1 MPIPPLNRDARKK
14 KNKKKPPV
22 LSLYSQTQN
31 CLSTKKI
38 MHQPQPSSSFLF
50 PYPAY
55 AATAPA
61 NPMPHHRPLSFADI
75 MMLSPTAPAPP
86 KTNTSTKNKP
96 KSNPTRNADP
106 MLVDSRGP
114 SKPPRTKPAPM
125 MVITPVTSPAAATTA
140 ASILL
145 AGAKKDPA
153 SSSAIKAHPA
163 PKAPIP
169 PLHLHDDY
177 TSNIMLVE
185 DTFNIFV
192 HILTDTGSP
201 TPDPDAAA
209 RWTRP
214 PSPPSSPMDQDSP
227 IIDPLANLLSDEE
240 DASA

>member
-1 MPIPPLNRDARKK
+1 M
-14 KNKKKPPV
+14 
-22 LSLYSQTQN
+22 Q
-31 CLSTKKI
+31 
-38 MHQPQPSSSFLF
+38 QPQQPSSSFLF

-55 AATAPA
+55 ATPAPA
-61 NPMPHHRPLSFADI
+61 SSSTNPMPHHRPLSFADI
-75 MMLSPTAPAPP
+75 MMLSPTAAAAQP
-86 KTNTSTKNKP
+86 KPNTAAAKNKP

-114 SKPPRTKPAPM
+114 SKPPRTKPQKPVPTT

-145 AGAKKDPA
+145 SGAKKDPA
-153 SSSAIKAHPA
+153 SSSAIKATASSPA
-163 PKAPIP
+163 IP
-169 PLHLHDDY
+169 LPHLHDDY

-227 IIDPLANLLSDEE
+227 IIDPLANLLSDEDD

>member
-1 MPIPPLNRDARKK
+1 M
-14 KNKKKPPV
+14 
-22 LSLYSQTQN
+22 Q
-31 CLSTKKI
+31 
-38 MHQPQPSSSFLF
+38 QPSSFLF

-55 AATAPA
+55 ATPAPA
-61 NPMPHHRPLSFADI
+61 SSSTNPMPPPPHHRPLSFADI
-75 MMLSPTAPAPP
+75 MMLSPTAAAAQP
-86 KTNTSTKNKP
+86 KPNTAAKNKP

-106 MLVDSRGP
+106 MLVDSRG
-114 SKPPRTKPAPM
+114 SKPPRTRAQKPTPM
-125 MVITPVTSPAAATTA
+125 MVITPVTSPAATTA

-153 SSSAIKAHPA
+153 SSSAIKAPA
-163 PKAPIP
+163 SKPAIP

-214 PSPPSSPMDQDSP
+214 PSPPSSPMDQDP
-227 IIDPLANLLSDEE
+227 PVDPLANLFSDEDD

>member
-1 MPIPPLNRDARKK
+1 
-14 KNKKKPPV
+14 
-22 LSLYSQTQN
+22 
-31 CLSTKKI
+31 
-38 MHQPQPSSSFLF
+38 
-50 PYPAY
+50 
-55 AATAPA
+55 
-61 NPMPHHRPLSFADI
+61 
-75 MMLSPTAPAPP
+75 
-86 KTNTSTKNKP
+86 
-96 KSNPTRNADP
+96 
-106 MLVDSRGP
+106 MLVDSRG
-114 SKPPRTKPAPM
+114 SKPPRTKPTPM
-125 MVITPVTSPAAATTA
+125 MVITPVTSPAATTA
-140 ASILL
+140 ASLLL

-153 SSSAIKAHPA
+153 SSSAIKAH

-214 PSPPSSPMDQDSP
+214 PSPPSSPMDQDPP
-227 IIDPLANLLSDEE
+227 IVDPLANLFSDEDD